1 MRLGTA
7 LMCAAWSVTACG
19 TTKDAQRAAASP
31 VGTTTEPVAA
41 TPIPD
46 DAEVSRPTEHP
57 RTILQRREEL
67 YNTGV
72 ALFLGFMV
80 ISIWT
85 AGIGDLICTGGCKD
99 HTYDL
104 LYLPVIG
111 PGIGAALPGAAGAG
125 RVLLAAD
132 SGLQVSGL
140 VLMLIGSVW
149 KHEVESVGVSW
160 TIMPGA
166 AGTMAGFTFVAHA
179 F

>member
-7 LMCAAWSVTACG
+7 LMCAVLSITACG
-19 TTKDAQRAAASP
+19 TTKDAQRAPAAP
-31 VGTTTEPVAA
+31 VGTSQETA
-41 TPIPD
+41 TSPPD
-46 DAEVSRPTEHP
+46 DVEVSRPTEHP
-57 RTILQRREEL
+57 HVVLRRHENL
-67 YNTGV
+67 YDTGV

-160 TIMPGA
+160 TIMPGS